1 MSLFFSMVGGMRKDF
16 SMSKKFLDSIISDF
30 ETSKYNRDLC
40 PEGLKVAKRCKDVLN
55 EIDNISTN
63 PNTPSPSPNVPRDD
77 FMNYVE
83 NSKEL
88 QRLGDCLWK
97 LSAFTNYV
105 FTNSVNTYEEREK
118 FEKLIEELEIKTTEF
133 QNIII
138 DWKLKRSRWSSAI
151 KKKIKAL
158 GKFSSTLKQK
168 SLDAMVKDSLNLK
181 IPIECI
187 KVSYNFNGLQT
198 FDTSSAAE
206 VNPIFRG
213 SRNHI
218 KLCWY
223 EGTRRIA
230 EKKVGNFSVND
241 EKYKEMIGEIKF
253 MKDLSSCNNILTM

>member
-105 FTNSVNTYEEREK
+105 FTNSVNTYEVYS
-118 FEKLIEELEIKTTEF
+118 FYFIW
-133 QNIII
+133 
-138 DWKLKRSRWSSAI
+138 DW
-151 KKKIKAL
+151 
-158 GKFSSTLKQK
+158 
-168 SLDAMVKDSLNLK
+168 
-181 IPIECI
+181 
-187 KVSYNFNGLQT
+187 
-198 FDTSSAAE
+198 
-206 VNPIFRG
+206 
-213 SRNHI
+213 
-218 KLCWY
+218 
-223 EGTRRIA
+223 
-230 EKKVGNFSVND
+230 
-241 EKYKEMIGEIKF
+241 
-253 MKDLSSCNNILTM
+253 